1 MQPTTLGKYQLLKK
15 IAVGGM
21 AEIWVARSAG
31 ISGVE
36 QMCVVKRILPEL
48 STSAD
53 FVRMFLDEARIA
65 ATLNHPN
72 LVQMYDVG
80 EVAGRP
86 FIAMEF
92 LHGEDVR
99 TLRKALRP
107 QRGRMPVEHALN
119 IVMGVAAGL
128 HYAHEKVGF
137 DGQPLRVVHRDISP
151 HNVFVTH
158 DGAVK
163 ILDFGIAVATN
174 RDHATQNGTLKGKIP
189 YMSPEQCLCEPL
201 DRRSDIYS
209 LGVMLHE
216 LTTGPRLHKAGSSEY
231 EMMRSIL
238 EGPIVLPS
246 QIVPDYPP
254 ALEKIVLRCLER
266 HKEQRYPTARQLH
279 TELEAFAREE
289 RLAVSSLALS
299 AYMAELFGSRAETWR
314 EALASG
320 RDLLAHIVER
330 QPPAMALADEWSIDE
345 SVDNGGA
352 GLASQRRATTA
363 IPTVKRGYGIP
374 LDVRTR
380 TVATGPRPPVTP
392 APTTPTAPAARPFA
406 PAEGSDTAA
415 TTKILGAT
423 TATERR
429 IGDIFTLTL
438 AGKLNEGF
446 QGEELARDLTG
457 RVIIDLAG
465 VERITSFG
473 VREWLQML
481 AEAAPRVSEL
491 YFFRCAESIVNQMS
505 MIRGFAGEGRI
516 VSFYAPYRCDACGK
530 GFTRLFDVEADAEA
544 IRAAKPPAERCP
556 RCGKEGSFD
565 DDPAG
570 YLAFAVPHAGAA
582 VGLAIRAAHEKLIK
596 AESGFGESIEK
607 TIDAGGTRV
616 TVRCPLDGAVR
627 WKRIL
632 DGIEGPLVFD
642 LGAAGGVSPEGAAGF
657 ERAIRALGGEVPS
670 IRIEGCPSAL
680 LSHLTSAKPPARAEI
695 VSAMIEA
702 RCDGCNAPRAALVT
716 HEESAAS
723 RRSRRDPSAACP
735 RCGAPLTFVG
745 ASEILRRLEHAA
757 VETTPPPPRI
767 VTTPPPTATPP
778 TATPAPTVATEP
790 LAATPPSPPRAVV
803 AAPSL
808 RRPLG
813 LFGVTIALGLIIGTG
828 VARWRRLNPAV
839 GVAPAAS
846 TTALVVAPSAT
857 PSAREPTWVRQEYDL
872 VIEAGAVFAVGGGTG
887 ATEDLALAAARNAAI
902 DRLALG
908 MFAELSGSEL
918 YRFVAARLSGA
929 PPSEHRP
936 EILAAEAT
944 RYLRQVGSFATP
956 ERVEALVERGPG
968 KVTVLAR
975 YRLRKEDFDAAV
987 VFYRKT
993 GASLGLSVGR
1003 VFPLLD
1009 RARMSDVDLIILGVY
1024 PKGPTAAVGVRPG
1037 DLLVAVNGRQ
1047 VPGVEAFDATV
1058 GARVGTAVGA
1068 VFSTTK
1074 VGTIELQL
1082 EANGVRRTVKLVDH

>member
-48 STSAD
+48 STNAD

-80 EVAGRP
+80 EAAGRP

-119 IVMGVAAGL
+119 VVMGVAAGL

-137 DGQPLRVVHRDISP
+137 DGRPLRVVHRDISP

-163 ILDFGIAVATN
+163 ILDFGIAVAAN

-246 QIVPDYPP
+246 QIIPDYPP
-254 ALEKIVLRCLER
+254 ALEKIVLRCLAR
-266 HKEQRYPTARQLH
+266 NKEDRYPTARHLH

-299 AYMAELFGSRAETWR
+299 TYMAELFGSRAEAWR

-330 QPPAMALADEWSIDE
+330 QPPATLLADEWSIDE
-345 SVDNGGA
+345 PFDDHGA
-352 GLASQRRATTA
+352 APPSPRLATTA
-363 IPTVKRGYGIP
+363 RPSARRPYGVQ

-380 TVATGPRPPVTP
+380 TVATTPRTSTATSTAVTARPPSRHDSGDS
-392 APTTPTAPAARPFA
+392 PTT
-406 PAEGSDTAA
+406 S
-415 TTKILGAT
+415 KILGAM

-429 IGDIFTLTL
+429 IGDIFTLAL

-446 QGEELARDLTG
+446 QGEVLARDLAG

-473 VREWLQML
+473 VREWLHML
-481 AEAAPRVSEL
+481 TEAAPRVSEL
-491 YFFRCAESIVNQMS
+491 YFFRCAEPIVNQMS
-505 MIRGFAGEGRI
+505 MIRGFSGEGRI

-530 GFTRLFDVEADAEA
+530 GFTHLFDAEADAEA
-544 IRAAKPPAERCP
+544 IRAARPPAQRCP
-556 RCGKEGSFD
+556 RCGQESSFD
-565 DDPAG
+565 DDPAS
-570 YLAFAVPHAGAA
+570 YLAFAAPHAGVPVSA
-582 VGLAIRAAHEKLIK
+582 AIRAAHEKLIK

-657 ERAIRALGGEVPS
+657 ERALRALGSEVPS

-680 LSHLTSAKPPARAEI
+680 LLHLTAATPPARAEI
-695 VSAMIEA
+695 ASAMIET

-716 HEESAAS
+716 QEESSAARRE
-723 RRSRRDPSAACP
+723 RRSPSAACP
-735 RCGAPLTFVG
+735 RCGAALVFAG
-745 ASEILRRLEHAA
+745 AAAMLRRLEHDAPGKI
-757 VETTPPPPRI
+757 TTPPPPS
-767 VTTPPPTATPP
+767 VTPLH
-778 TATPAPTVATEP
+778 TVATQ
-790 LAATPPSPPRAVV
+790 PSPSRVGPPAG
-803 AAPSL
+803 PS

-813 LFGVTIALGLIIGTG
+813 IFGVTIALGLIIGTG
-828 VARWRRLNPAV
+828 VARYRRLETAPGAAPTSSAL
-839 GVAPAAS
+839 VAPVASAAP
-846 TTALVVAPSAT
+846 PSA
-857 PSAREPTWVRQEYDL
+857 SEPAWTRQEL
-872 VIEAGAVFAVGGGTG
+872 VIEAGAVLALGGGAG
-887 ATEDLALAAARNAAI
+887 ATEEDALAAARNAAL
-902 DRLALG
+902 DRIALAVLG
-908 MFAELSGSEL
+908 ELAGSEL
-918 YRFVAARLSGA
+918 HRLVLARLGGSLA
-929 PPSEHRP
+929 TERRP
-936 EILAAEAT
+936 AVLAAEAT

-956 ERVEALVERGPG
+956 ERVEALVQRGPAS
-968 KVTVLAR
+968 VTVLAR

-987 VFYRKT
+987 ASYRKT
-993 GASLGLSVGR
+993 GTALGLTVGR

-1009 RARMSDVDLIILGVY
+1009 RTRLPDVDLIVITVA
-1024 PKGPTAAVGVRPG
+1024 PTGPAAAVGVRQG
-1037 DLLVAVNGRQ
+1037 ELVVALNGRL
-1047 VPGVEAFDATV
+1047 VPGVDAFVAAASSADD
-1058 GARVGTAVGA
+1058 RP
-1068 VFSTTK
+1068 
-1074 VGTIELQL
+1074 IELQI
-1082 EANGVRRTVKLVDH
+1082 ESDGARRTVKLTGR